1 MAVTISELLAR
12 DPKKEGLANDGQARI
27 RNEQTEQAEREL
39 RAELSSFVCD
49 GQYGKAMERILSGYH
64 KHLSRD
70 RQLAAW
76 ISGFYGSG
84 KSHLLKMFGH
94 LWQNTPFRDGS
105 TPRGL
110 VVGLPSEV
118 AAHLQELDQ
127 TAKRLGVTRFAA
139 MGTLPAG
146 SGDFVRATIA
156 SIVLEARGLPAQ
168 VQLAEFVFWLRDQGI
183 DAKVRAEV
191 EKAGKNWLR
200 ELESLYVSPVLAN
213 AVLQAMPSFATTEAD
228 ARRAFAA
235 QYPALK
241 QDVDTNRFVKVIRTA
256 LEESGQLPLAVLVL
270 DEVQQYIADS
280 PQRAADVTEAVE
292 ALYTKLDCRM
302 LVIGA
307 GQSALSTNTPT
318 LLRLRDRFNVTVE
331 LSDTDVEAVTR
342 KVVLSKK
349 PAHVAAIQEI
359 LDRHAGEISRHL
371 KSAPRLAAKVD
382 DSKIIV
388 TDYPLLP
395 TRRRFWEECFR
406 AVDALGTQ
414 SQLRSQLKVLHACV
428 LDCADR
434 GLGYVIPGDALYT
447 RIADKLVNTG
457 VLLNELFT
465 RIEKLKDG
473 TSQGELR
480 YRTCALVFLIMKLPR
495 ETGVDL
501 GVRATAEVVADLMV
515 EDLAIASGPFR
526 NSVDETL
533 AQLAA
538 DGTLMKVG
546 DEYRLQTTEGA
557 EWDRAFRERVAGLS
571 SQADQVE
578 AIRSRTFREEAQRAV
593 AEVKPKHGA
602 SKTPRSVT
610 MHYDVATPPAGE
622 SMVIWVRDG
631 WSTSEKEV
639 LDVARSLGLDD
650 SKIHVFIPKKEADAL
665 KRVIIDSEAAQ
676 RVLDNKGAPS
686 NREGEEARASIA
698 SRKMSAD
705 ASAHETLKDIFRG
718 AKVFQGGG
726 TELICASLSEAL
738 VQAANASVDRLYPRF
753 ADADSKDWPVV
764 IKRARE
770 GNDNPFSAVGFSGP
784 VQDHV
789 VSKEVLRV
797 IGTGETGSKVR
808 KALEAP
814 PFGWPKDAIDAALIA
829 LHRAGVVRA
838 TRNGANIAP
847 GVLDQSG
854 IPPAE
859 FRPEATVVSTKDRLA
874 VKGVC
879 AHLGVTNVKSGEEEL
894 RAGEALKALAA
905 LGKRA
910 GGDPPLP
917 AVPTSPVLTEL
928 MAKSGAELLVAVASR
943 ANELKELWNSWK
955 TQAELADKRQPA
967 WDRARRLAACG
978 KALPALADARTQLAA
993 IESSRSLLA
1002 DPDPVAPLVVAIAGV
1017 LRTALQ
1023 AIHDTHSRACAD
1035 AMKVLQADA
1044 SWGSLKTDQQTAIL
1058 EDQKIVAP
1066 AKPTVGSD
1074 EELLSTLEESTLD
1087 ARENVAALVANRVA
1101 GALAEAARLLKPA
1114 SRNLRLA
1121 PVTLETPEQVE
1132 AWLAARKTQLLDEI
1146 KQGPVI
1152 LG

>member
-12 DPKKEGLANDGQARI
+12 DPKKDGLANDGQARI
-27 RNEQTEQAEREL
+27 RNEQTAQAEREL

-49 GQYGKAMERILSGYH
+49 GQYGKAMERVLGGYL
-64 KHLSRD
+64 KHLSRN

-76 ISGFYGSG
+76 VSGFYGSG

-94 LWQNTPFRDGS
+94 LWQNIPFRDGS

-110 VVGLPSEV
+110 VVGLPYEV

-127 TAKRLGVTRFAA
+127 TAKREGVSRFAA
-139 MGTLPAG
+139 MGQLPAG
-146 SGDFVRATIA
+146 SGEFVRATIA

-168 VQLAEFVFWLRDQGI
+168 VQLTEFVFWLRDQGI
-183 DAKVRAEV
+183 DAQVRAEV
-191 EKAGKNWLR
+191 EKAGKNWLS

-213 AVLQAMPSFATTEAD
+213 AVLKAMPAFAPTEAD

-235 QYPALK
+235 QYPALR

-256 LEESGQLPLAVLVL
+256 LAENGQIPLAVIVL
-270 DEVQQYIADS
+270 DEVQAYIDNS
-280 PQRAADVTEAVE
+280 PQRAADVTEAIE
-292 ALYTKLDCRM
+292 ALYTKLDCRV
-302 LVIGA
+302 LVVGA

-318 LLRLRDRFNVTVE
+318 LLKLRDRFNVTVE
-331 LSDTDVEAVTR
+331 LSDADVEAVTR
-342 KVVLSKK
+342 RVVLGKK
-349 PAHVAAIQEI
+349 PAHIAAIQEM
-359 LDRHAGEISRHL
+359 LDRHAGEIARHL
-371 KSAPRLAAKVD
+371 KSAPRLAAKAD
-382 DSKIIV
+382 DAKIIV

-428 LDCADR
+428 VECADR
-434 GLGYVIPGDALYT
+434 DLGYVIPGDALYT

-473 TSQGELR
+473 TPQGELR

-515 EDLAIASGPFR
+515 DDLTVASGPFR

-538 DGTLMKVG
+538 DGTLIKVG
-546 DEYRLQTTEGA
+546 DEYRLLTTAGA
-557 EWDRAFRERVAGLS
+557 EWVRAFRERVAGLS

-578 AIRSRTFREEAQRAV
+578 AIRSRAFREEAQRSV
-593 AEVKPKHGA
+593 TDVKIKHGA

-610 MHYDVATPPAGE
+610 MHYDVTAPPAGE
-622 SMVIWVRDG
+622 SVVIWVRDG
-631 WSTSEKEV
+631 WSTSENEV
-639 LDVARSLGLDD
+639 LDVARSLGVDD
-650 SKIHVFIPKKEADAL
+650 SKIHVFLPKKEADAL
-665 KRVIIDSEAAQ
+665 KRAIVEAEAAQ
-676 RVLDNKGAPS
+676 RVLDNKGAPA

-718 AKVFQGGG
+718 AKVFQSGGNK
-726 TELICASLSEAL
+726 LICASLSDAL
-738 VQAANASVDRLYPRF
+738 GQAANASVDRLYPRF
-753 ADADSKDWPVV
+753 TDADSKEWPVV

-770 GNDNPFSAVGFSGP
+770 GNDNPFSPVGFSGL

-859 FRPEATVVSTKDRLA
+859 FRPEIAVVTTIQKLA

-894 RAGEALKALAA
+894 RAGEALKALGE
-905 LGKRA
+905 LGKHA
-910 GGDPPLP
+910 GGDAPLP
-917 AVPTSPVLTEL
+917 AVPSSPLLTEL

-943 ANELKELWNSWK
+943 ADDLKALWNAWK
-955 TQAELADKRQPA
+955 TQAELINTRQPA
-967 WDRARRLAACG
+967 WDRATRLAACG
-978 KALPALADARTQLAA
+978 KALPALADASAQMAA
-993 IESSRSLLA
+993 VEASRSLLA
-1002 DPDPVAPLVVAIAGV
+1002 DTDPVAPVAVAIAGV
-1017 LRTALQ
+1017 LRTTLQ
-1023 AIHDTHSRACAD
+1023 AIHDSHGRAFAD
-1035 AMKVLQADA
+1035 AMRVLDADT
-1044 SWGSLKTDQQTAIL
+1044 SWQSLKPERQTTIL
-1058 EDQKIVAP
+1058 DAQKILAP
-1066 AKPTVGSD
+1066 AKPSVGTD
-1074 EELLSTLEESTLD
+1074 EELLSTLESSSLD

-1101 GALAEAARLLKPA
+1101 GALADAAKLLKPA
-1114 SRNLRLA
+1114 SRSLKFA

-1132 AWLAARKTQLLDEI
+1132 AWLAERKAQLLDEI
-1146 KQGPVI
+1146 RQGPVI